1 VENPLSLDDS
11 VPVPEPPAE
20 PPVIPEP
27 APEAAPAPPRPPRRR
42 GRTTLIIAV
51 AAILGVLA
59 GAGAGYE
66 IQYKRPN
73 TPLPPLA
80 QAKLKQPKGAAP
92 SAKPLTAA
100 EDTLVTYDGD
110 LRKLL
115 LKKPKGAKD
124 YTDSYTDNH
133 WMSEYDYAESYK
145 KPEVMFQLL
154 ASNGFR
160 RIAATGWST
169 GSYSSY
175 TETEISLVQFRDD
188 AEAYT
193 PERLSDEQ
201 SYMADKDYA
210 GNHGKDIPGS
220 VDGTAWV
227 YSKPDIKAGYLPL
240 YTARALARHGNVM
253 VDVWVF
259 SSRSISM
266 STIQSLAKRQLER
279 L

>member
-1 VENPLSLDDS
+1 V
-11 VPVPEPPAE
+11 VPD
-20 PPVIPEP
+20 
-27 APEAAPAPPRPPRRR
+27 AAPAPPRPPRRR

-59 GAGAGYE
+59 GTGVGYQ
-66 IQYKRPN
+66 IQYQRPD
-73 TPLPPLA
+73 TPLPPLT
-80 QAKLKQPKGAAP
+80 QAKLKQPTGAAP
-92 SAKPLTAA
+92 AAKPLTAA

-124 YTDSYTDNH
+124 YTASYTDNN

-145 KPEVMFQLL
+145 KPDVMFRLL
-154 ASNGFR
+154 AGNGFR

-169 GSYSSY
+169 GSYSNY
-175 TETEISLVQFRDD
+175 VETEINLVQFRDD
-188 AEAYT
+188 QQAYT

-210 GNHGKDIPGS
+210 GNNGKDIPGS
-220 VDGTAWV
+220 VDGTAWI
-227 YSKPDIKAGYLPL
+227 YSKPQIKAGYLPL
-240 YTARALARHGNVM
+240 YTARALARQGNVM
-253 VDVWVF
+253 VDIWVF